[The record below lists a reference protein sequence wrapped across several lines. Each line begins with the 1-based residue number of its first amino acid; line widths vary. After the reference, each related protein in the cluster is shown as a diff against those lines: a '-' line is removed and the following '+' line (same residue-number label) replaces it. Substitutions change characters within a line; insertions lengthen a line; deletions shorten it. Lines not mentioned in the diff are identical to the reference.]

1 MITMTDYYKNSGIKR
16 ILILGHSGFIGSHLE
31 RFFHKNCPD
40 IELVGKSLPTLDLT
54 NEEDVLY
61 LKNFFDISTAI
72 ILCAAIKPNFG
83 DNIDNFSQN
92 VQMIMNVCKLLEK
105 HPVRRLVYFS
115 SASVYG
121 EDIENTNINEQTPVH
136 PTSYYGMAKFAAERL
151 LWKTFEKQGQKQSS
165 QHNQNSQS
173 KQNTKGSLVIIRP
186 PAIYGSGETV
196 PTYNPTGFVK
206 AALNNEQITLWGDG
220 TEKREFLFIDDIVKI
235 VYELAFNNY
244 SGILNP
250 ASGKSYSFKQAIDI
264 ISKLT
269 NKKLMIASRERT
281 KNKVDNCFNNK
292 LFLKL
297 LPGFSF
303 TTLEQ
308 GIRQV
313 LEEEKLIEGKLRE

>member
-1 MITMTDYYKNSGIKR
+1 MTDHYKNSGIKR

-31 RFFHKNCPD
+31 RFFHKNCPG

-54 NEEDVLY
+54 KEEDVLY
-61 LKNFFDISTAI
+61 LKNFFDMSTAI

-105 HPVRRLVYFS
+105 HPVKRLVYFS

-121 EDIENTNINEQTPVH
+121 EDVENTNINEQTPVH

-151 LWKTFEKQGQKQSS
+151 LWKAFEKQEQKQSNKKNQGSPVS
-165 QHNQNSQS
+165 Q
-173 KQNTKGSLVIIRP
+173 GSLVIIRP
-186 PAIYGSGETV
+186 PAIYGPGEIV
-196 PTYNPTGFVK
+196 RTYNPTGFVK

-220 TEKREFLFIDDIVKI
+220 TEKREFIFIDDIVKI

-244 SGILNP
+244 SGILIP

-269 NKKLMIASRERT
+269 KRKLMIASRERT
-281 KNKVDNCFNNK
+281 KSKVDNCFNNK
-292 LFLKL
+292 LFLEL

-308 GIRQV
+308 GIKQV
-313 LEEEKLIEGKLRE
+313 IEEEKLAEGKLLE